1 MDDGVPHP
9 NHNIEVGDIVRES
22 TLIIPPDR
30 EPWIGMVVYVEK
42 MVYELHSHLGPFE
55 DLIAIHWFQAGYV
68 ESLPASVIRLVQKS
82 KENS

>member
-1 MDDGVPHP
+1 MDDGERHP

-55 DLIAIHWFQAGYV
+55 DLIAIHWFRVGYV
-68 ESLPASVIRLVQKS
+68 ESLPASVVRLVQKA